1 MIQKQR
7 ALLVGV
13 NIDSR
18 SRSTDLLE
26 ELKRLTTACEL
37 EVAGVAEQNLKAVNT
52 SFYIGPGKVEEVRL
66 TADESKADVIIFNTE
81 LSPIQLRN
89 LEEELNR
96 EILDRTMLI
105 LEIFAKRAK
114 TREAKLQVEVARLKY
129 MLPRLVGSNENL
141 SRQGGGAGLNN
152 KGSGESKLELDR
164 RKIEVKIS
172 ELSKELATLVE
183 ERNIQRS
190 RRSKAGLPTVSLV
203 GYTNA
208 GKSTLMNAMVES
220 YKKDPSKKVFEEDM
234 LFATLETSVRNIT
247 LPNKKAFL
255 LADTVGFISNLP
267 HGLIKAF
274 RSTLEEVRRADLL
287 LHVVDCSDSDYL
299 KHMEVTNN
307 TLREIGADKIPML
320 LVFNKADLAGR
331 TVPYVEDEGIYI
343 SAKSNSGI
351 EELIQLISKR
361 IFPRYVE
368 CDMLIPYDKGRIV
381 AYLNENASV
390 RAIRYESEGTYLNV
404 ECRECD
410 YKRYEEYVRALPTPD
425 PT

>member
-1 MIQKQR
+1 MMQKQK

-13 NIDSR
+13 NINNR

-26 ELKRLTTACEL
+26 ELKSLTIACEL
-37 EVAGVAEQNLKAVNT
+37 EVAAVVEQNLKSVNT
-52 SFYIGPGKVEEVRL
+52 SYYIGLGKVEEIKLIV
-66 TADESKADVIIFNTE
+66 DEIKADVIIFNTE
-81 LSPIQLRN
+81 LSPVQLRN
-89 LEEELNR
+89 LEEELKQ
-96 EILDRTMLI
+96 EIIDRIMLI
-105 LEIFAKRAK
+105 LRIFAKRAK

-141 SRQGGGAGLNN
+141 SRQGGGTGLNN
-152 KGSGESKLELDR
+152 KGSGETKLELDR
-164 RKIEVKIS
+164 RKIETKIS
-172 ELSKELATLVE
+172 ELSKELDTLVE

-208 GKSTLMNAMVES
+208 GKSTLMNAMVDR
-220 YKKDPSKKVFEEDM
+220 YKKDSSKKVFEKDM

-247 LPNKKAFL
+247 LPNRKAFL

-287 LHVVDCSDSDYL
+287 LHVVDCSDSEYL
-299 KHMEVTNN
+299 KQMEVTGN
-307 TLREIGADKIPML
+307 TLEEIGADKIPML
-320 LVFNKADLAGR
+320 TVFNKADLTER
-331 TVPYVEDEGIYI
+331 TVPYVRDEEVYI
-343 SAKSNSGI
+343 SAKNKLGI
-351 EELIQLISKR
+351 EELVQLISKR
-361 IFPRYVE
+361 IFVRYVE
-368 CDMLIPYDKGRIV
+368 CDMLIPYDQGRIV

-390 RAIRYESEGTYLNV
+390 RAIKYVSEGTYLSV

-410 YKRYEEYVRALPTPD
+410 YQRYEEYVRALPTPD